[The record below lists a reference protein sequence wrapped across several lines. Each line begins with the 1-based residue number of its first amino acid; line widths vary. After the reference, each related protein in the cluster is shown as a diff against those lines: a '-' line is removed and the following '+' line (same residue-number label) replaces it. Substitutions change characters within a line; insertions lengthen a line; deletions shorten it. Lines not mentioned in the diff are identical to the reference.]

1 MHSSSKCNTR
11 GVEKFDGSSEAE
23 RLSGPCVEF
32 HLGLLELILGDGMK
46 RLSFWEVLS
55 DEAVGIFIEASFPG
69 GVRMSEEELGLEFLS
84 DALVE
89 GELFAV
95 VRCEC
100 EDEMAVRPEGLND
113 RVSDQISFGCFDMSQ
128 DEHFGF
134 PFHHGNQSSLPSFPE
149 DGVQFP
155 VSDSRFLV
163 NDRRPLVDA
172 DGVLDSPS
180 PAFGFQAFTPL
191 FPAEAEVVVEVTAL
205 ALVSVD
211 ELVDGLVTDPRPAFS
226 SESSTDLLRT
236 PSRSETV
243 GNDELER
250 VGEADVLSTF
260 SLAFDREGVGL
271 FVPVASLA
279 GVAPNLSTHGRG
291 MHFEEFCDAAHRV
304 AFFP

>member
-1 MHSSSKCNTR
+1 MS
-11 GVEKFDGSSEAE
+11 
-23 RLSGPCVEF
+23 L
-32 HLGLLELILGDGMK
+32 
-46 RLSFWEVLS
+46 WEVLS
-55 DEAVGIFIEASFPG
+55 DEPVGIFVEAPFPG
-69 GVRMSEEELGLEFLS
+69 SVGMGEVELGLELLS

-89 GELFAV
+89 GELFAI
-95 VRCEC
+95 VRSQC
-100 EDEMAVRPEGLND
+100 EDEVAVRPEGLND
-113 RVSDQISFGCFDMSQ
+113 RVSDQISFGCFDVSQ
-128 DEHFGF
+128 NEHFSF

-211 ELVDGLVTDPRPAFS
+211 ELVDGLVTDPRTAFS
-226 SESSTDLLRT
+226 SESPANLLRT

-243 GNDELER
+243 GNDELES
-250 VGEADVLSTF
+250 VGEANVLSTF
-260 SLAFDREGVGL
+260 SLAFHRQAVGL
-271 FVPVASLA
+271 SVPVAALA

-291 MHFEEFCDAAHRV
+291 MHSEEFCNAAHRV
-304 AFFP
+304 AFFPQNVDLDPIIVRELSVSHACAPVFRCNSLSPWA